1 MGASYVVWSITWTQ
15 YYLPVHLTGSQVTC
29 YSVVGPDKGQADV
42 YIDGVLDK
50 TVTLSLRP
58 HKVWRGKLAP
68 KDRRKRGDFAGPS
81 HPPP

>member
-1 MGASYVVWSITWTQ
+1 
-15 YYLPVHLTGSQVTC
+15 
-29 YSVVGPDKGQADV
+29 VVGPDKGQADV